1 MKWKQQSEEHEWAFL
16 CIIISGSFLLLYW
29 AKYAFILLNLEGVF
43 EGLLSDVP
51 KIIVITTANVLVIDY
66 SQI

>member
-1 MKWKQQSEEHEWAFL
+1 MLS
-16 CIIISGSFLLLYW
+16 
-29 AKYAFILLNLEGVF
+29 NLEGVF